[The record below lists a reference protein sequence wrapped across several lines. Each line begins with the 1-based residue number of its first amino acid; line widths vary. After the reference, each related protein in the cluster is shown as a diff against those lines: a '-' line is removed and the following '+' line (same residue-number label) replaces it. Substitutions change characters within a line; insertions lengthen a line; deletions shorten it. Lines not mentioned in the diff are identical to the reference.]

1 MSKPTIS
8 NSLRLEICC
17 KLADAEVNR
26 RMESGDMDQ
35 VYRFD
40 AYGVEHYTEEAQEL
54 FNEIHDETEFI
65 LEEFFNIQD

>member
-8 NSLRLEICC
+8 NSILIEICC
-17 KLADAEVNR
+17 RIGDADINR

-35 VYRFD
+35 VYTFD

-54 FNEIHDETEFI
+54 FNEIHDETEYI
-65 LEEFFNIQD
+65 LREFFNIQD